1 MRERAFSSRPTTGT
15 RSAAMPSPKRGMLA
29 WIDSYCPGATEY
41 VSCQIPTDPF
51 PPMLRLNSAHA
62 GRCFASRA
70 CAYVCK
76 CSKLRQYWITPTPR
90 QYMKNSAC
98 SSPSAGCRF
107 TSAIIGGIALATRI
121 QLRRANSRFTR
132 MPMRN
137 TTNGSSLCAAYRPG
151 NTCAIELLLYAVVS
165 VPVLIEKLLRLQ
177 RRHAH
182 RPRCRNRLPVAPV
195 LYVSAR
201 IHARNHLPVVR
212 RQHVAQCLDVAVLIQ
227 VHLSDQHLCI
237 RHVPNAQKQ
246 PLDRQLIRHARL
258 HILELEPLHILLF
271 HAQHLFHHR
280 VGAQFDIRM
289 RDRAVKHDLRSA
301 ELFAPVQQRDLAGKA
316 GQEQR
321 FFHCRVPSAHDCNIL
336 VTEEGSIARSA
347 A

>member
-177 RRHAH
+177 RRHAP
-182 RPRCRNRLPVAPV
+182 RPRCRNRLSVAPV
-195 LYVSAR
+195 LHISAR
-201 IHARNHLPVVR
+201 IHSRNHLPVVR
-212 RQHVAQCLDVAVLIQ
+212 RQHVARCLDVPVSIQ
-227 VHLSDQHLCI
+227 VHLPGQHLCI
-237 RHVPNAQKQ
+237 RLVPDAEKQ
-246 PLDRQLIRHARL
+246 PLDRQVAFDASF
-258 HILELEPLHILLF
+258 HILDLYALHFLLF
-271 HAQHLFHHR
+271 HAQHFFNR
-280 VGAQFDIRM
+280 GVGAQLNIRM
-289 RDRAVKHDLRSA
+289 CHRAIEHDLRSA
-301 ELFAPVQQRDLAGKA
+301 EVFAPMQERDLACKA
-316 GQEQR
+316 G
-321 FFHCRVPSAHDCNIL
+321 
-336 VTEEGSIARSA
+336 
-347 A
+347 